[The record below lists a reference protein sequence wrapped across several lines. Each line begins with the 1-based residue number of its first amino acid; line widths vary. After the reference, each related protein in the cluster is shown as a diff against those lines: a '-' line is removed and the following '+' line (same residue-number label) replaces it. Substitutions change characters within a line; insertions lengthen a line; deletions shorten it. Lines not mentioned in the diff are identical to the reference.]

1 MPQGFSRFHVWCK
14 MHHTHL
20 KTKGTHLPVEFC
32 CHHFQYQTFIGV
44 FDGCY
49 ITSQSRPRFLGV
61 VGLIQYDFWTTR
73 RGAAEALALV
83 VRLLGEAPN
92 FFVSKSF
99 RKDEDLINLIN
110 PFQIDIRNL
119 STYEWH
125 ISPLEQIFDSMS
137 PKPKVVV
144 VLVVNHDVVQRWN
157 YIVGK
162 SASKQPEG
170 AILEVMCGRFQG
182 KLSRFP

>member
-1 MPQGFSRFHVWCK
+1 MFDARCTTP
-14 MHHTHL
+14 TL
-20 KTKGTHLPVEFC
+20 KQKVLILPVEFLLPSFSIPNFHWC
-32 CHHFQYQTFIGV
+32 FSMAA
-44 FDGCY
+44 
-49 ITSQSRPRFLGV
+49 TSPISPPLRFLGV

-110 PFQIDIRNL
+110 PFQIDIWNPL
-119 STYEWH
+119 TYEWH
-125 ISPLEQIFDSMS
+125 IASLEQIFDSMS

-157 YIVGK
+157 YI
-162 SASKQPEG
+162 
-170 AILEVMCGRFQG
+170 
-182 KLSRFP
+182 